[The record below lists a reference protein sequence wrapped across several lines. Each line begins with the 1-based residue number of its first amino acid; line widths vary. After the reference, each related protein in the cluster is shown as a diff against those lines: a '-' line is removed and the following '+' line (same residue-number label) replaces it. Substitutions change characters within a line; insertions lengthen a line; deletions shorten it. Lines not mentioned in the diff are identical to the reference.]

1 MMIIVRRYFF
11 CFYIFWAL
19 AITTG
24 VFAANKNT
32 LATHLSQ
39 AIQFQTSSNGKKQAF
54 IQFNRWLEVTYPLS
68 FKILSVK
75 KFKNARLLTWQGRSK
90 KQLPILLAAHMDVV
104 PATADGWCYQPFS
117 GKIINHEVWG
127 RGALDDKH
135 SVIMILEA
143 VESLLKSN
151 YQPNRTIYIALGADE
166 ETQGH
171 GARAMAAY
179 LEKEGVMLEMVLD
192 EGSQIVEKLLPQ
204 VQKPIAFIGIAEKG
218 SVDMQLVFHGKGGH
232 ASRPPKNSAIRKLSQ
247 IMQKIDADIL
257 PYRLTSSVV
266 KTFTSLAPSA
276 NMPSSILFKYP
287 RLFKWI
293 IISRLKKSDDIRPAL
308 QTTIAM
314 TQVAAGTKNNVIPK
328 RAALGLNIRLL
339 PGDTSHRV
347 LAVLKKVF
355 RKQAPDISI
364 VGQASEPVTDSSV
377 TSEVYRKLKTVIES
391 VRADYPL
398 LIVPSLVT
406 AQTDSRHYRR
416 VSKAIYRF
424 IYVSGRMND
433 FSGIHGINEHVSTD
447 NLLHLYRFYRKLLV
461 SF

>member
-1 MMIIVRRYFF
+1 MMIIIRRYFLF
-11 CFYIFWAL
+11 LYVFWAL

-32 LATHLSQ
+32 LASHLSK
-39 AIQFQTSSNGKKQAF
+39 AISFQTTSNGKEQVF
-54 IQFNRWLEVTYPLS
+54 IQFHHWLEETYPLS

-90 KQLPILLAAHMDVV
+90 KQPPILLAAHMDVV
-104 PATADGWCYQPFS
+104 PATADGWRYQPFS
-117 GKIINHEVWG
+117 GKIIHHEVWG

-151 YQPNRTIYIALGADE
+151 YQPSRTIYIALGADE
-166 ETQGH
+166 ETQGN

-179 LEKEGVMLEMVLD
+179 LEKKGVMLEMVLD
-192 EGSQIVEKLLPQ
+192 EGSQIVDKLLPQ
-204 VQKPIAFIGIAEKG
+204 VQNPIAFIGIAEKG
-218 SVDMQLVFHGKGGH
+218 SVDMQLMFHGKGGH

-247 IMQKIDADIL
+247 IMQKIDANIL

-266 KTFTSLAPSA
+266 KTFTSLSSSA
-276 NMPSSILFKYP
+276 SMPSSILFKYP

-293 IISRLKKSDDIRPAL
+293 IINRLKKSDDIRPAL

-328 RAALGLNIRLL
+328 RAVLGLNIRLL

-347 LAVLKKVF
+347 LAMLKKVF

-377 TSEVYRKLKTVIES
+377 TSKVYLKLKTVIES
-391 VRADYPL
+391 VRAD
-398 LIVPSLVT
+398 
-406 AQTDSRHYRR
+406 
-416 VSKAIYRF
+416 
-424 IYVSGRMND
+424 
-433 FSGIHGINEHVSTD
+433 
-447 NLLHLYRFYRKLLV
+447 
-461 SF
+461 